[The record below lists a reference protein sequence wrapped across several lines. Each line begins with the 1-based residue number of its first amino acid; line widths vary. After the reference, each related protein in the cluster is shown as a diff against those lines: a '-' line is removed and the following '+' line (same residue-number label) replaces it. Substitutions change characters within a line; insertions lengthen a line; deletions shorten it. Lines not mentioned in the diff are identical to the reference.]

1 MLAPV
6 LSYFARKFGIRYI
19 YIYIYIFIFYLH
31 QISARVSCIPP
42 LNSELIGSLI
52 GGKRSD
58 LSCIGGHSVK
68 SDLMSFKSL
77 GI

>member
-6 LSYFARKFGIRYI
+6 LSYFARKFGILYI
-19 YIYIYIFIFYLH
+19 YIYS
-31 QISARVSCIPP
+31 ISIKSLPGFPCIPP
-42 LNSELIGSLI
+42 LNSELIGSLT

>member
-19 YIYIYIFIFYLH
+19 YIYLYS
-31 QISARVSCIPP
+31 ISIKSLRGFPCIPP

>member
-1 MLAPV
+1 MCWLRFCLILHASSV
-6 LSYFARKFGIRYI
+6 FYI
-19 YIYIYIFIFYLH
+19 YIYIYS
-31 QISARVSCIPP
+31 ISIKSLPGFPCIPP
-42 LNSELIGSLI
+42 LNSELIGSLT

>member
-1 MLAPV
+1 MCWLRFCLILHASSV
-6 LSYFARKFGIRYI
+6 LDI
-19 YIYIYIFIFYLH
+19 YIYLYS
-31 QISARVSCIPP
+31 ISIKSLRGFPCIPP

>member
-1 MLAPV
+1 MCWLRFCLILHASSV
-6 LSYFARKFGIRYI
+6 LDI
-19 YIYIYIFIFYLH
+19 YIYIYLYS
-31 QISARVSCIPP
+31 ISIKSLRGFPCIPP

>member
-1 MLAPV
+1 MCWLRFCLILHASSV
-6 LSYFARKFGIRYI
+6 LDI